1 MATGKICRN
10 WGSVGNLW
18 FCHWLQRLWEF
29 LSLDFW
35 PSGSWASDRRFSSH
49 VTPLGILKAFILRL
63 SANFCGHFA
72 ILRTVGDGTLR
83 VWIETRPLCFIFKA
97 WTRNDIKSSPARSE
111 KEGAQ
116 VKTSLSLL
124 ADLPNWVIRAQSS
137 RLELLTELA
146 KQLHRTMEEE
156 EGLFLKFQYEK
167 SSLVFILVYCIHI
180 RSPFFRFF
188 RFRAMLSIYIH

>member
-10 WGSVGNLW
+10 WGSAGNLW

-83 VWIETRPLCFIFKA
+83 VWIETRPLCFIFKT

-137 RLELLTELA
+137 RLELLTELKMA
-146 KQLHRTMEEE
+146 FERTTGRSVNMLNCKINSTNR
-156 EGLFLKFQYEK
+156 GTFSNSVRKI
-167 SSLVFILVYCIHI
+167 ILMV
-180 RSPFFRFF
+180 S
-188 RFRAMLSIYIH
+188 MVQGV

>member
-35 PSGSWASDRRFSSH
+35 LSGSWASDRRFSSH

-72 ILRTVGDGTLR
+72 TLRTVGDGTLW
-83 VWIETRPLCFIFKA
+83 VWIETRPLCFIFKT

-111 KEGAQ
+111 KEAAQ

-146 KQLHRTMEEE
+146 KQLHRTIEEQV
-156 EGLFLKFQYEK
+156 GLFLKCQSEK
-167 SSLVFILVYCIHI
+167 SSQVFIMVYCIHI
-180 RSPFFRFF
+180 RSHFFRFF
-188 RFRAMLSIYIH
+188 RFKAMLPIYIH